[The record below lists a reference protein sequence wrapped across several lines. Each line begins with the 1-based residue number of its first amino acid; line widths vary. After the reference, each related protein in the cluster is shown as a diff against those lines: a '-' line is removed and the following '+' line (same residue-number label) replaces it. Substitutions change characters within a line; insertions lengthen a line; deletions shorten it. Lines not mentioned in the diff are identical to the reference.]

1 MAIILGIGNTLLK
14 DEGIGIHLLN
24 YIKAQHPQWESD
36 FNIEFIDG
44 GTLSFDLL
52 VNIQADQ
59 ELLVL
64 DAVNLKQSPG
74 SVYCL
79 QAQEMDKFLSQPGKS
94 VHEVSLQDLFDMS
107 RLQEQL
113 PQKRALIGIQ
123 PETID
128 WGCHLSQAAE
138 KSLAYAAIQAELIFQ
153 QWGIFQSDRSL
164 QPVSRIQSVN
174 SLQPEKRAEG

>member
-1 MAIILGIGNTLLK
+1 MAVILGIGNTLLK

-24 YIKAQHPQWESD
+24 YIKAQYPQWGSD
-36 FNIEFIDG
+36 FNIEMIDG

-52 VNIQADQ
+52 ANIQADQ

-64 DAVNLKQSPG
+64 DAVNLQQAPG
-74 SVYCL
+74 NVYCL
-79 QAQEMDKFLSQPGKS
+79 HAQAMDEFLSQPGKS

-107 RLQEQL
+107 RLIEQL

-128 WGCHLSQAAE
+128 WGSHLSQTVQQ
-138 KSLAYAAIQAELIFQ
+138 SLASAAIQAQLVLE
-153 QWGIFQSDRSL
+153 QWGSL
-164 QPVSRIQSVN
+164 QPSK
-174 SLQPEKRAEG
+174 SLQPEKVTGDS

>member
-1 MAIILGIGNTLLK
+1 MAVILGIGNTLLK

-24 YIKAQHPQWESD
+24 YIRMQNPQWESE
-36 FNIEFIDG
+36 FNIEMIDG
-44 GTLSFDLL
+44 GTLSFELL
-52 VNIQADQ
+52 AEIQADQ

-64 DAVNLKQSPG
+64 DAVNLKQAPG

-79 QAQEMDKFLSQPGKS
+79 QAQEMDQFLTQPGKS

-107 RLQEQL
+107 RLLDQL

-128 WGCHLSQAAE
+128 WGSHLSQSVQQ
-138 KSLAYAAIQAELIFQ
+138 SLAYAAIQANLVLE
-153 QWGIFQSDRSL
+153 QWGESSAR
-164 QPVSRIQSVN
+164 R
-174 SLQPEKRAEG
+174 